1 MGGRS
6 DDELERYSQHTAMRA
21 RTGAHSGWRGSGE
34 SDVLRL
40 SLKTR
45 GRVSSGADLDPL
57 SRERM
62 ICQRNGKLPVSG
74 GVQVEPMPIKDM
86 EGLGHQ
92 EPWGPFLIFCP
103 GADR

>member
-6 DDELERYSQHTAMRA
+6 DEELRHSQRTALRA

-34 SDVLRL
+34 RDALRL
-40 SLKTR
+40 SLKTG

-62 ICQRNGKLPVSG
+62 VCQRNGKLPVSG

-92 EPWGPFLIFCP
+92 EPWGTFLIFCP

>member
-1 MGGRS
+1 M
-6 DDELERYSQHTAMRA
+6 
-21 RTGAHSGWRGSGE
+21 E

-86 EGLGHQ
+86 EG
-92 EPWGPFLIFCP
+92 
-103 GADR
+103 